1 MKIAILND
9 LHPSEFPGAATIAYG
24 LAEEASKSQIVEFWT
39 SSTDP
44 SKIAKG
50 RFINEEILST
60 SRVRDARIA
69 HSFISKIVAEFFS
82 TRSTFWY
89 VKNLLRFKPEIVWV
103 HQIGSRFPR
112 TVILINKLFRVRTL
126 VTLHDFSLAL
136 PRKLFPIDFG
146 FATSEVDSILDC
158 IETRN
163 SSYKLKLHINE
174 PFRFRIT
181 YKIRIK
187 LLRLLYAMA
196 DHVIAISSLQAKIL
210 SLLGFRISG
219 EIANGI
225 DKCKCPEQIRVVKSI
240 LFAGRPNA
248 KGLDQVIQAVAKSD
262 WHLHLAGPNRL
273 QEISSQTLLP
283 SQYTYH
289 GAMNR
294 DDLFELLHQVQVVAV
309 LSECFDVYPTI
320 TIESLRHGTAV
331 ITTNTTGNSNL
342 VRSIS
347 EDLIIQYA
355 SIPPLNVLEGV
366 LQRLYKNSS
375 ISICS
380 DSTLSSVQESYNSY
394 LNKYINSN

>member
-1 MKIAILND
+1 VKIAILND

-24 LAEEASKSQIVEFWT
+24 FAEEASKSQIVEYWT

-44 SKIAKG
+44 SKIARG
-50 RFINEEILST
+50 NLFSEEILST

-69 HSFISKIVAEFFS
+69 HSFIRKILAEFFS
-82 TRSTFWY
+82 TQSSFWY
-89 VKNLLRFKPEIVWV
+89 LKNLLRFKPEIVWV

-146 FATSEVDSILDC
+146 LATSEVDSILDR

-163 SSYKLKLHINE
+163 SNYKLKLHINE

-181 YKIRIK
+181 YKIRIE
-187 LLRLLYAMA
+187 LLRCLYLMA

-331 ITTNTTGNSNL
+331 ITTITTGNSNL

-347 EDLIIQYA
+347 EDLKIQYA
-355 SIPPLNVLEGV
+355 SVPPLNVLEGV
-366 LQRLYKNSS
+366 LQTLYKNSS

-394 LNKYINSN
+394 LNQYINSN